1 MLATRPASDTPLG
14 ARDRALLL
22 LGFAG
27 ALRRSELVGL
37 ALGDIEVVP
46 QRGLRLLIC
55 RSKTDQRGAG
65 QAIALW
71 ANPREP
77 GLCPAR
83 ALAAWLGF
91 RQGGGDRTGG
101 APDAALPVFVG
112 LSKAGRLSGLA
123 LSDKAVWRLVK
134 QAARDAGLADP
145 EGYSGHSLRA
155 GLAAIMRQTR
165 HRSAKVALGYLRPAE
180 LWRNNASQKV
190 WDNARDRSDDEA

>member
-1 MLATRPASDTPLG
+1 
-14 ARDRALLL
+14 LLL

-46 QRGLRLLIC
+46 QRGLRLLIR

-65 QAIALW
+65 QAIALS

-83 ALAAWLGF
+83 ALQDWLVF
-91 RQGGGDRTGG
+91 RQGAGDHTGG
-101 APDAALPVFVG
+101 ASDAALPLFVG
-112 LSKAGRLSGLA
+112 LSKAGRLFGLA
-123 LSDKAVWRLVK
+123 LSDKAVWRLFK
-134 QAARDAGLADP
+134 QAARDAGLANPD
-145 EGYSGHSLRA
+145 GYSGHSLRA
-155 GLAAIMRQTR
+155 GLATAAGEAGADLAAVMRQTR
-165 HRSAKVALGYLRPAE
+165 YRSAEVALGYLRPAE

-190 WDNARDRSDDEA
+190 WDNASERTEEIS